1 MLFNS
6 ELRSDQGNILFALG
20 DPSRKKHA
28 QADVSILH
36 LVPKEQLGF
45 TLIEVLV
52 ALAVFAILATLTSS
66 SMYYAFNTTERL
78 RNVSKRVVS
87 MQLAI
92 SMVERDTQQV
102 AFRAVRGN
110 DMRLFSAFI
119 GQPQYIEFSRGG
131 FTNPK
136 AQEKRSTLQR
146 VALICR
152 ENKLIRKRW
161 ASLDTNDR
169 NNFTEKVLLKNLK
182 KCQFQFL
189 NHNLQ
194 ILTDWQE
201 SPLTDTQ
208 QSEPF
213 PKAIQLT
220 IQEDTLGEGIFL
232 FPLPGGLYDN
242 I

>member
-1 MLFNS
+1 MLSNS
-6 ELRSDQGNILFALG
+6 KPCITLQQIAVKN
-20 DPSRKKHA
+20 H
-28 QADVSILH
+28 
-36 LVPKEQLGF
+36 LGF

-66 SMYYAFNTTERL
+66 SLYYAFNTSERL
-78 RNVSKRVVS
+78 RDESKRVVS

-92 SMVERDTQQV
+92 SIVERDTQQIV
-102 AFRAVRGN
+102 LRAVRGN

-119 GQPQYIEFSRGG
+119 GQPQYIEFTRGG
-131 FTNPK
+131 IANPK
-136 AQEKRSTLQR
+136 SQEKRSTLQR

-152 ENKLIRKRW
+152 NNQLIRKRW
-161 ASLDTNDR
+161 PSLDTVER
-169 NNFTEKVLLKNLK
+169 NKFTEKVLVKNLK

-194 ILTDWQE
+194 VLSAWQE
-201 SPLTDTQ
+201 NAITDTQ

-213 PKAIQLT
+213 PKAIQLI
-220 IQEDTLGEGIFL
+220 IQVDKLGDGLFL
-232 FPLPGGLYDN
+232 FPVPGGLYDN